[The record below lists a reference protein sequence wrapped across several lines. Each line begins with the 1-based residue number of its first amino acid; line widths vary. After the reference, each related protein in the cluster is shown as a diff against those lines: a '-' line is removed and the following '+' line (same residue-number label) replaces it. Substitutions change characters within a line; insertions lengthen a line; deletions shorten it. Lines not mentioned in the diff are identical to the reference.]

1 MLRAALPLVA
11 AAEAHRAAQPRPSPR
26 MGLPRGGCGGVLS
39 GVCCRRRWP
48 STAREARKVLVPPQL
63 KPSPWGELAQALF
76 LGPRP
81 CFWGPGF
88 GAWRSGPSF
97 PKQVAQGGSEQRVEP
112 AEPVS
117 LLHTWRVS
125 PPPGLARLC
134 KSDGAEGPVPR
145 GMAGGFA
152 AAITGSHNRLPGRGW
167 DS

>member
-1 MLRAALPLVA
+1 MLRAVLPFVA
-11 AAEAHRAAQPRPSPR
+11 AAETHRAAQPRPSPR
-26 MGLPRGGCGGVLS
+26 TGLPRGGCGGVLN
-39 GVCCRRRWP
+39 GVCCKGGGQAWP
-48 STAREARKVLVPPQL
+48 VRPARCWCH
-63 KPSPWGELAQALF
+63 PSRSPR
-76 LGPRP
+76 LGGSWPRP

-97 PKQVAQGGSEQRVEP
+97 PKRVAQGGSEQRVEP

-117 LLHTWRVS
+117 LLHTPRVS

-134 KSDGAEGPVPR
+134 KSDGAEGLVPR

-152 AAITGSHNRLPGRGW
+152 AAITGSRNGLPGRGC